1 MPLPSPKILI
11 VDDEPTVC
19 YSLGQ
24 ALAGQGYDIEAAES
38 GEEALRKIEA
48 GTYGVV
54 ICDLMMPGLSGLDLL
69 KNLRDRD
76 SKTPVVLV
84 TGYPTSRA
92 AAEASKLGAFD
103 FLMKPF
109 TPEDIRGVVRRAL
122 GA

>member
-11 VDDEPTVC
+11 VDDEQTVC

-84 TGYPTSRA
+84 TVYPTSRA

>member
-1 MPLPSPKILI
+1 MPLPNAKILI

-19 YSLGQ
+19 HSLGQ
-24 ALAGQGYDIEAAES
+24 ALAGEGYDIDTAES
-38 GEEALRKIEA
+38 GEEALRKIEGGA
-48 GTYGVV
+48 YGAV

-69 KNLRDRD
+69 KTLRDRGR
-76 SKTPVVLV
+76 KTPVILV
-84 TGYPTSRA
+84 TGYPTHRA